1 MNLSTYLLFEGNC
14 KQAME
19 RYYSILGGELN
30 LLLVGESPMKDIFP
44 EVMHQKVLNGM
55 LKSDG
60 IEISASDWLRP
71 SEKYISGNNLSLYI
85 SGGTS
90 EQTKRVYSQLVEG
103 ASITDPLTE
112 HPFGLYGALQD
123 RFGVC
128 WKFHSVTK

>member
-1 MNLSTYLLFEGNC
+1 MHLSTYLLFEGNC

-30 LLLVGESPMKDIFP
+30 LLLVGESPMKDMFP

-71 SEKYISGNNLSLYI
+71 SEKYVSGNNLSLYV
-85 SGGTS
+85 SGGTF

>member
-1 MNLSTYLLFEGNC
+1 MHLSTYLLFEGNC

-30 LLLVGESPMKDIFP
+30 LLFVGESPMKDMFP

>member
-1 MNLSTYLLFEGNC
+1 MHLSTYLLFEGNC

-30 LLLVGESPMKDIFP
+30 LLFVGESPMKDMFP

-71 SEKYISGNNLSLYI
+71 AEKYVSGNNLSLYI
-85 SGGTS
+85 SGGTF

-103 ASITDPLTE
+103 AIITDPLTE

>member
-30 LLLVGESPMKDIFP
+30 LLFVGESPMKDMFP

-71 SEKYISGNNLSLYI
+71 SEKYVSGNNLSLYI
-85 SGGTS
+85 SGGTF
-90 EQTKRVYSQLVEG
+90 EQTKGVYSQLVEG

-128 WKFHSVTK
+128 WKFHSVQK